1 MLPAGG
7 CRMSEAVCLR
17 DVRKHYGSG
26 PGRAEALRGV
36 SLEIDAGSY
45 VSVVGTSGSG
55 KSTLMNILGLL
66 DRPSSGDYFLHGR
79 NVTALGGAKSA
90 AERNLGV
97 GFVFQAFHLLPH
109 LRLID
114 NVALPLSYRGV
125 PAASRRRRA
134 LAAMESVGIA
144 DLAHRRP
151 TQVSGGQQQR
161 AAIARALVGEPRIIL
176 ADEPTGAL
184 DTRTGAAILQIFQAL
199 HRQGQTIIQVTHD
212 PGVAQHAQRII
223 TLRDGRVASDRVVAK
238 PLDAQERLATA
249 LQEGDLP

>member
-1 MLPAGG
+1 MV
-7 CRMSEAVCLR
+7 EAVRLQ

-26 PGRAEALRGV
+26 PVRAEALRGV
-36 SLEIDAGSY
+36 SLEIEAGSY
-45 VSVVGTSGSG
+45 VSVVGASGSG

-66 DRPSSGDYFLHGR
+66 DRPSSGAYFLHHR
-79 NVTALGGAKSA
+79 DVTALAGAARA

-109 LRLID
+109 LPLVD
-114 NVALPLSYRGV
+114 NVALPLSYRGI
-125 PAASRRRRA
+125 PAAARRRRA
-134 LAAMESVGIA
+134 LEAMDAVGIA
-144 DLAHRRP
+144 ELAHRRP

-184 DTRTGAAILQIFQAL
+184 DTRTGEAILQIFQSL

-212 PGVAQHAQRII
+212 PGVARHAQRII
-223 TLRDGRVASDRVVAK
+223 TLRDGRVASDRGVER
-238 PLDAQERLATA
+238 PLDAQERLTATA
-249 LQEGDLP
+249 AHEEESR